1 LKSFSPLKEQSE
13 LECSGAPVA
22 LVGGFAAL
30 PGGPVTSP
38 ASALDAIRPANAS
51 TQIKAKSALLM
62 LSSPSRLD
70 IAQEVNQRRRAM
82 QPRKALAIPSDSD

>member
-1 LKSFSPLKEQSE
+1 LKSFSPLKEQIE

-38 ASALDAIRPANAS
+38 ASALEAKAPANAIAQMAA
-51 TQIKAKSALLM
+51 TSARLI
-62 LSSPSRLD
+62 LSSPSIRRLSKK
-70 IAQEVNQRRRAM
+70 QQ
-82 QPRKALAIPSDSD
+82 